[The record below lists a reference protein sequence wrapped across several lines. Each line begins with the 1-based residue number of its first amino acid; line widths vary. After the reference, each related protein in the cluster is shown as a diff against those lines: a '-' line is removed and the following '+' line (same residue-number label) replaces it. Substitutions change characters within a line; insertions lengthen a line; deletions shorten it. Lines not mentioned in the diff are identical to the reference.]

1 MAKSFMTA
9 FEAWKTDKAYDI
21 GPDIGTEH
29 YDHLEA
35 PTVSVRSSANGK
47 SHSTETV
54 QHPR

>member
-35 PTVSVRSSANGK
+35 PTASKALQHHGK
-47 SHSTETV
+47 SHSTETI

>member
-1 MAKSFMTA
+1 MAKSFMPA

-29 YDHLEA
+29 YDNLEA
-35 PTVSVRSSANGK
+35 PTASKALQHHGKQNSAQA
-47 SHSTETV
+47 V